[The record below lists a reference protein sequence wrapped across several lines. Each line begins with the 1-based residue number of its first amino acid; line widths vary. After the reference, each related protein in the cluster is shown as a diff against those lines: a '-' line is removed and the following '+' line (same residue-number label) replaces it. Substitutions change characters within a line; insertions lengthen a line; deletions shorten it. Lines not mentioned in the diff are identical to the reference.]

1 VNIPNKFL
9 TRAEWWFFAGFVAA
23 LLLVLLLLPGCVN
36 STVHVTIGLW
46 RSAASETGQVSNS
59 VGTGG
64 TVEVPLV
71 KERSQ

>member
-1 VNIPNKFL
+1 LGQLLGALVWLGLGFL
-9 TRAEWWFFAGFVAA
+9 
-23 LLLVLLLLPGCVN
+23 LSGCVN